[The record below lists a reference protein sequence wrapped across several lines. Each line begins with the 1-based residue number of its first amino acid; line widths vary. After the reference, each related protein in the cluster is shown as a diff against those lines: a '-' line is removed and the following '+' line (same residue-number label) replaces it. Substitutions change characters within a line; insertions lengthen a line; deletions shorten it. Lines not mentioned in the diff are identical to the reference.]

1 MTRWAAIFLLPLL
14 AACAPPEAPVAAT
27 PDEAPL
33 YRWWLT
39 EDGTVEYEND
49 PYARSSVRR
58 ADHDIYVTLLSRDVA
73 LVVEPAVG
81 APAGVSNMLASA
93 LVRRFAGEL
102 PVKEALGAPKVF
114 IIRPYLNSDSMA
126 SSGTAV
132 VDWLLRDEQKRDVG
146 AVYAARRLSG
156 ATDGRDPW
164 QAFTFDDAEHVALQT
179 AAHLIET
186 KAVRDAVALARGTAV
201 LEAAPAPRK
210 RPSGG

>member
-1 MTRWAAIFLLPLL
+1 MRRSAAILLLL
-14 AACAPPEAPVAAT
+14 AACAPPQEPIAAA
-27 PDEAPL
+27 PDEPL

-39 EDGTVEYEND
+39 EDGTVEYEYD
-49 PYARSSVRR
+49 PYARSAVRR
-58 ADHDIYVTLLSRDVA
+58 ADHDIYVTLLARDVA

-81 APAGVSNMLASA
+81 APVGVSNMLASA

-102 PVKEALGAPKVF
+102 PLKEALGAPKVF
-114 IIRPYLNSDSMA
+114 IIQPFVDGDSMA

-146 AVYAARRLSG
+146 AVYAARRLTG
-156 ATDGRDPW
+156 VTDGKDPW

-186 KAVRDAVALARGTAV
+186 EAVRDAVALARGAAA
-201 LEAAPAPRK
+201 LEAAPTPAPR
-210 RPSGG
+210 PATN